1 MQIDAIAE
9 MDLTPTQ
16 EARIGA
22 LLDAGFGAEAGYFGR
37 SFHKQRHHLRLLA
50 HAGGALVGH
59 VALLFRV
66 IAMGDRATP
75 IIGLAE
81 VATDPAHRGKGIA
94 TALLTAAISRAR
106 TSQAEFILLFGDRP
120 IYQGFGFQPKTCK
133 IRYMGMADG
142 QATRICTRV
151 EPATRV
157 FPLQKTAWDDGALI
171 DLAGPIF

>member
-9 MDLTPTQ
+9 LDLTPEQ
-16 EARIGA
+16 DAEIGV
-22 LLDAGFGAEAGYFGR
+22 LLDLSFGAEAGYFGR

-50 HAGGALVGH
+50 HYGGALVGH
-59 VALLFRV
+59 VALCFRV

-94 TALLTAAISRAR
+94 AALLTAAISRAR
-106 TSQAEFILLFGDRP
+106 TTQAEFILLFGDRP
-120 IYQGFGFQPKTCK
+120 IYEGFGFQPKACT

-142 QATRICTRV
+142 QSTGICTRA

-157 FPLQKTAWDDGALI
+157 FALQKAAWDDGALI
-171 DLAGPIF
+171 DLTGPIF